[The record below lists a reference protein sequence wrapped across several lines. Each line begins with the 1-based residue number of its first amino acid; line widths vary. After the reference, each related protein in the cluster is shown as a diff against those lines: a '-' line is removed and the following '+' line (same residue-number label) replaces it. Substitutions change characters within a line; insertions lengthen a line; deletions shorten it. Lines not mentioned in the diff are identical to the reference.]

1 MSLIEEWYRSMPP
14 VTRTYITLAVLTTA
28 SVGLDAISPYKLYIN
43 WDSVVRLHQYWRLV
57 TAFLYFGSFNLDFLF
72 HMFFLYRYCKLLE
85 LNAFRGRTADFA
97 TMLLFGAAFLLA
109 LSPAAPSILFLGP
122 SLTFMMVYVWAR
134 RNEHQ
139 AMNLLGL
146 FNFRAPY
153 LPWVLLVFS
162 VLLGSPP
169 VIDLMGILAGHVY
182 YFLVDVYPVMVGI
195 QLLRTP
201 RLLVWAVGGTAGEES
216 EREAREAREA
226 EAVAAAAEAAE
237 AEAAAL
243 AAAAAA
249 AGGGE
254 APQGD
259 GPRGGGEAG
268 REPAA
273 DAVADLAAPPVG
285 EGGGAGAVADA
296 DAGAGAGVGAVAGA
310 GAGAGAPGLR
320 QRFVVA
326 GGPGA

>member
-14 VTRTYITLAVLTTA
+14 VTRTYITLSVLTTA

-43 WDSVVRLHQYWRLV
+43 WDSVLRLHQYWRLG
-57 TAFLYFGSFNLDFLF
+57 TAFFYFGSFGLDFLF

-85 LNAFRGRTADFA
+85 LNAFHGRTADFA

-109 LSPAAPSILFLGP
+109 ISPAAPSILFLGP

-153 LPWVLLVFS
+153 LPWVLLLFS
-162 VLLGSPP
+162 MLLRSPP
-169 VIDLMGILAGHVY
+169 IIDLMGILAGHVY

-195 QLLRTP
+195 HLLRTP
-201 RLLVWAVGGTAGEES
+201 RLLVWAVGGTAGEEG
-216 EREAREAREA
+216 EREALEARQA

-237 AEAAAL
+237 AEAAAAVGGGGAPPPGGAEGRGGGEGGG

-249 AGGGE
+249 APAAAATAGGQPAPPREEGGGG
-254 APQGD
+254 AAA
-259 GPRGGGEAG
+259 GP
-268 REPAA
+268 PAA
-273 DAVADLAAPPVG
+273 
-285 EGGGAGAVADA
+285 GGGAGP
-296 DAGAGAGVGAVAGA
+296 
-310 GAGAGAPGLR
+310 PGLR
-320 QRFVVA
+320 QRLVVA
-326 GGPGA
+326 GGAGA

>member
-1 MSLIEEWYRSMPP
+1 MSLIEEWYKSMPP

-28 SVGLDAISPYKLYIN
+28 AVGLDQISPYKLYIN
-43 WDSVVRLHQYWRLV
+43 WDSVVRLRQFWRLA
-57 TAFLYFGSFNLDFLF
+57 TAFLYFGSFGLDFLF

-97 TMLLFGAAFLLA
+97 MMLFFGAAFLLA
-109 LSPAAPSILFLGP
+109 ISPAAPSILFLGP

-139 AMNLLGL
+139 AMNFLGL

-153 LPWVLLVFS
+153 LPWVLLGFS

-195 QLLRTP
+195 HLLRTP
-201 RLLVWAVGGTAGEES
+201 RLLVWAVGGAGGEDA

-226 EAVAAAAEAAE
+226 EAVADAAE
-237 AEAAAL
+237 

-249 AGGGE
+249 AAAPPPGG
-254 APQGD
+254 D
-259 GPRGGGEAG
+259 
-268 REPAA
+268 
-273 DAVADLAAPPVG
+273 APPVG
-285 EGGGAGAVADA
+285 DAPPPGGGGAGGAGDGDGGGAGGGGDGPA
-296 DAGAGAGVGAVAGA
+296 PRPPPAPAAGAAGA
-310 GAGAGAPGLR
+310 AGAAPGLR
-320 QRFVVA
+320 QRFVAA
-326 GGPGA
+326 GGAGD